1 MFGVAPCA
9 QNQNILELP
18 KASGKYQKEQESG
31 SIEARHLLLVS
42 VRQPNHKN
50 MKELVPP
57 WQRLTLLSS
66 NKFAAKTRISESKS
80 QANASRTPCPTLCYI
95 VNSISAF
102 TLPMPLQHLDIYTHI
117 LHGTPITLELLR
129 PLLSVLSDSLIVR
142 SGDDFVRVEVCFCAA
157 VACVSAAC
165 AIGAFRV
172 PSFTYMVDFPSK
184 FVTIRP
190 LSSSLFS
197 VLLVDG
203 NWGDRLL
210 I

>member
-1 MFGVAPCA
+1 MFGVLHVLRTRTYWNCP
-9 QNQNILELP
+9 
-18 KASGKYQKEQESG
+18 
-31 SIEARHLLLVS
+31 RHLGSNKKNKNQVLSKRDICCWCLCD
-42 VRQPNHKN
+42 NGITN

-57 WQRLTLLSS
+57 WQRLNLLSS

-102 TLPMPLQHLDIYTHI
+102 TLPMPLQPLDIYTHI

-129 PLLSVLSDSLIVR
+129 PLSSILSDSLIVR
-142 SGDDFVRVEVCFCAA
+142 KGDDFVRVEVCFCAA

-172 PSFTYMVDFPSK
+172 HSFKYMVDFPSK
-184 FVTIRP
+184 FVMIRP
-190 LSSSLFS
+190 LLSSLLS

-203 NWGDRLL
+203 NWGDCLL